1 MNMELITA
9 ITQCVSSLGFPI
21 FVACYMLYKGSKD
34 SEEMRETINDLKTV
48 IVELVA
54 EFKHHNKE
62 DEE

>member
-1 MNMELITA
+1 MNIEIIAA

-21 FVACYMLYKGSKD
+21 FVACYMLYKSSKD

-62 DEE
+62 DDN